1 MEFIGKVVS
10 TKMNKTVVVE
20 VERFVVHPIYKK
32 RIKKVK
38 KLKVH
43 DDVGVSVGDKVQIS
57 STKPLSKEKHFRI
70 LRSVGT

>member
-20 VERFVVHPIYKK
+20 IERFVVHPIYKK

>member
-32 RIKKVK
+32 RIKRVK